1 MGGFTTSSSPTSPP
15 PPPAP
20 WPEPPR
26 HLASPQSSILASI
39 RLLTYAARCVV
50 YAGRAGI
57 MVARG
62 FGMDCY
68 SFIRGSVRA
77 SCAYGSGLVEAARQS
92 LANEKINEKR
102 PPHSIGKDRL
112 IAFGLG
118 MAVFLTAA
126 ISITSCRKSTP
137 VPVNSVQPQSKPQ
150 ASEVRVMSA
159 DEQSCKAFVQR
170 FYDWY
175 WNRFADRIDDPNFQF
190 PGDHDIS
197 LQEPPIISKE
207 IFQLIDN
214 YEKRIDNPKTNP
226 DGGNSVLEYWDP
238 YLNSDNGAHGK
249 YLVVQV
255 AVSGAR
261 CLATVRGSTNV
272 QPELKKVRQSWL
284 IVNFHYPDAKRK
296 SESSLIDELSP

>member
-1 MGGFTTSSSPTSPP
+1 MRPALTVLDLLKLLDSRWQTKRSTRKGRLTLSAKPADRVRFRHGRIPHRSHFDHFLPQINSGTCQFSPATIEASSFRSTRY
-15 PPPAP
+15 
-20 WPEPPR
+20 E
-26 HLASPQSSILASI
+26 
-39 RLLTYAARCVV
+39 
-50 YAGRAGI
+50 
-57 MVARG
+57 
-62 FGMDCY
+62 CY
-68 SFIRGSVRA
+68 
-77 SCAYGSGLVEAARQS
+77 
-92 LANEKINEKR
+92 
-102 PPHSIGKDRL
+102 
-112 IAFGLG
+112 
-118 MAVFLTAA
+118 
-126 ISITSCRKSTP
+126 
-137 VPVNSVQPQSKPQ
+137 
-150 ASEVRVMSA
+150 
-159 DEQSCKAFVQR
+159 EQSCKAFVQR

-175 WNRFADRIDDPNFQF
+175 WNRFADRIDHPNFQF

-226 DGGNSVLEYWDP
+226 DGGNSVLEYGDP

-255 AVSGAR
+255 AVSGDR